1 MIIPISNE
9 EFSNKVQIK
18 FNNILD
24 GFDNFKNFT
33 LEFNNEDDFISYIE
47 NIFLDNNSECYF
59 DFYIN
64 KLTEK
69 EIDNIINLYKEDDKK
84 TLLELIDLAKAHRKV
99 YFKLKSKELIPLLT
113 RLSTRE
119 IFFIT
124 FYFTKRPITIWGNY
138 NMKFPYFTLNNED
151 LNYYAP

>member
-9 EFSNKVQIK
+9 EFSNNVQIK

-33 LEFNNEDDFISYIE
+33 LELNNEDAFISYIE

-64 KLTEK
+64 KLSNN
-69 EIDNIINLYKEDDKK
+69 EIENIINLYKENDKK

-99 YFKLKSKELIPLLT
+99 YFKLTCKDLIPLLT

-119 IFFIT
+119 IFFVT

-138 NMKFPYFTLNNED
+138 NMKFPCFTLDNET